1 MSTFSCTAVPEST
14 ALAACIR
21 CSKKHH
27 FEIIL
32 QILCFFSAIDKKSH
46 AFVGVLKEIFQN
58 CPSYENASYQFLRQ
72 TVQCPCLDMPLFSC
86 AIQSSTFMPKYG
98 GSHHQQLFKWCILDA
113 HVFENLCWHIFI
125 PFGVSRTMKT
135 SKISVY
141 NTMYSQAVTHP
152 STNMAQCCLTSVIGR
167 ELVFST

>member
-21 CSKKHH
+21 CSKN
-27 FEIIL
+27 IIL
-32 QILCFFSAIDKKSH
+32 KLFCKFCVSSVQLIKNHTLLLVC
-46 AFVGVLKEIFQN
+46 VEEIFQN
-58 CPSYENASYQFLRQ
+58 CPSYENASCQFLRQ
-72 TVQCPCLDMPLFSC
+72 TVQRPCLDMPLFSC